1 MIGWYIH
8 HQGRGHLHRAT
19 AVAHAAAARGTR
31 ITGISSLAEPADWPS
46 AAGWVQLARD
56 DTPMDDSP
64 MPQSTG
70 QPRGGTGDG
79 GPDLAGLDLDRP
91 DDGGPVQGEFR
102 APTAAGTLHWA
113 PLHHPGLRRRSA
125 QLSAWIDHAAPQLL
139 VADVSVEIALLA
151 RLHGI
156 PVVTVA
162 LPGDRS
168 DPAHRLGYSVST
180 AVVGMW
186 PAQATGI
193 LTGAPAVQALGG
205 LSRFT
210 PAPRDA
216 RPASPS
222 TGHPSARAA
231 AEDPPLEVLVLSGAG
246 GGAVPPA
253 AVAQLRRALPKAR
266 LRVLGGESGW
276 EDDPWKLLQRADLVL
291 TAAGQNSI
299 AEVAASRTPALVT
312 ALDRP
317 HQEQQHMLAA
327 LECGPWPAVRA
338 PEAGDSAGWDRAVAQ
353 VLQLPGADWESWCD
367 GAAALRF
374 AELLDAMLDTPSR
387 HSPATSGAEEISE
400 VLR

>member
-19 AVAHAAAARGTR
+19 AVAHAAAARGTQ
-31 ITGISSLAEPADWPS
+31 ITGISSLPEPADWPS

-56 DTPMDDSP
+56 DSPMDDSP
-64 MPQSTG
+64 MPEGTG

-79 GPDLAGLDLDRP
+79 GP
-91 DDGGPVQGEFR
+91 VQGGFR

-327 LECGPWPAVRA
+327 LERGPWPAVRA

-374 AELLDAMLDTPSR
+374 AELLDALLPTPAPPTAAIS
-387 HSPATSGAEEISE
+387 HAEEISE